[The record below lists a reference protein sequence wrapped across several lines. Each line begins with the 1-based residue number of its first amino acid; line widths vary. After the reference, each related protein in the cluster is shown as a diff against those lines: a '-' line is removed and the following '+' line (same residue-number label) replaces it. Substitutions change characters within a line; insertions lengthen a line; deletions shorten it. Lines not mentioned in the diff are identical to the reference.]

1 MTGFFQKLFRKHRDT
16 VQPATD
22 QHQPEESLLQNE
34 LEQTLEQQDHHK
46 NHLEPPQLLVGC
58 GHSPGLQR
66 DHNEDAIFT
75 LTTTLV
81 SNSTHIPFGFYIIAD
96 GMGGHV
102 HGELASEIAVRAMS
116 NHVIRNLYT
125 HLYSLSSVPPNLSIQ
140 EIMQEGVQLAHRAI
154 IQETP
159 GGGSTL
165 TAMLIMGSQL
175 TIAHVGDSRMY
186 IIQPD
191 GQIESLTH
199 DHSYVQRLQD
209 LGQISPE
216 EASVHPQRNVLYRA
230 LGQGEPFEA
239 DVTSRR
245 IASGYLL
252 LCSDGLWGVISEAE
266 IIDAVVNKPHPA
278 LACQQLVAAAN
289 RAGGPDN
296 ISAILVHL
304 PE

>member
-1 MTGFFQKLFRKHRDT
+1 MTGFFQKLFSKHRDT

-22 QHQPEESLLQNE
+22 QHHREESLLQNE
-34 LEQTLEQQDHHK
+34 LEQTLEQQENQK

-125 HLYSLSSVPPNLSIQ
+125 PLYSLSSVPPNLSIQ
-140 EIMQEGVQLAHRAI
+140 EIMQDGVQLAHRAI
-154 IQETP
+154 TQETP

-191 GQIESLTH
+191 MQIESLTH

-266 IIDAVVNKPHPA
+266 IIDAVVNNPHPA

-289 RAGGPDN
+289 KAGGPDN